1 MFLAVAF
8 VAAGLCGALQP
19 AAGIPPEVLQ
29 LTQFGPALAV
39 AAVALLWPGRIR
51 DRLAG
56 TLPARGSGP
65 AGRQGRT
72 TEAGSRA
79 ALLLTPVL
87 ITALSAGGIL
97 LVSGSLPVTSP
108 RALAH
113 PLALLV
119 TAQLLGACAEEIG
132 WRCYLQPLLRT
143 RFGPVTSSV
152 LVGTVWGL
160 WHVPVLAQ
168 EPAYAAG
175 FLTATIAMSVILG
188 LALERVRSNRLLL
201 AGGFHTLVN
210 LGMLFVT
217 DETSRRQR
225 RCCSSVPPAWPQHSR
240 GSPAPA
246 GRRPR
251 RIGSPP
257 QQRTERADM
266 TEPQVGMAQADR
278 RPGIRLR
285 GALADIGRCQLLSL
299 AALAV
304 SGAGGLVVGA
314 LLLLPVGIGFL
325 LLPPAAAALRHM
337 SDRYRD
343 WAARWTGTVI
353 SPPGRFHP
361 GRSHPSTRPAATDRP
376 APSSA
381 TTGSGTTC
389 AGPGRSRGRAHCS
402 PPCRW
407 PSSSTA
413 SSARPCS
420 PSSGGSWA
428 PATGTPSSRST
439 PPRPCS
445 PRSCSAS
452 DSSAQGSGWPPPPCG
467 STHAGAAGCWPPRT
481 PPNSSAASST
491 SPAPAPTSST
501 SRPPN
506 CGASSGTCTTAH
518 KPAWSPWA

>member
-1 MFLAVAF
+1 MPDHKHGQGQGRAQEPGQRQAPRRGWAAQAGVFLAVAF

-19 AAGIPPEVLQ
+19 ATGLPPEVLQ

-51 DRLAG
+51 YRLAG

-65 AGRQGRT
+65 AGRQRRT
-72 TEAGSRA
+72 AAADSRA

-175 FLTATIAMSVILG
+175 FLAATIAMSVILG

-217 DETSRRQR
+217 DETS
-225 RCCSSVPPAWPQHSR
+225 
-240 GSPAPA
+240 
-246 GRRPR
+246 
-251 RIGSPP
+251 
-257 QQRTERADM
+257 
-266 TEPQVGMAQADR
+266 
-278 RPGIRLR
+278 
-285 GALADIGRCQLLSL
+285 
-299 AALAV
+299 
-304 SGAGGLVVGA
+304 
-314 LLLLPVGIGFL
+314 
-325 LLPPAAAALRHM
+325 PAAAPMLVLGAACLAAALPWIA
-337 SDRYRD
+337 S
-343 WAARWTGTVI
+343 AR
-353 SPPGRFHP
+353 
-361 GRSHPSTRPAATDRP
+361 RPATAPDRI
-376 APSSA
+376 
-381 TTGSGTTC
+381 
-389 AGPGRSRGRAHCS
+389 
-402 PPCRW
+402 
-407 PSSSTA
+407 TA
-413 SSARPCS
+413 A
-420 PSSGGSWA
+420 
-428 PATGTPSSRST
+428 
-439 PPRPCS
+439 
-445 PRSCSAS
+445 
-452 DSSAQGSGWPPPPCG
+452 
-467 STHAGAAGCWPPRT
+467 
-481 PPNSSAASST
+481 
-491 SPAPAPTSST
+491 
-501 SRPPN
+501 
-506 CGASSGTCTTAH
+506 TAH
-518 KPAWSPWA
+518 GAR